1 MTFQFSYLWSIM
13 PTLME
18 AMLVNARL
26 AAIISVIA
34 LVLATLLT
42 IVRVQKIAVV
52 NFAIACFFSYIRG
65 TPLLVQIFLVFYV
78 LPLVYIDL
86 SPEVAGIVAIALN
99 SCVFMAET
107 LRAGLQSMDPGQI
120 EASTSLALPRRIIWR
135 KILLPQLYRRTLPVL
150 INEVTY
156 VVKGTAL
163 LSVITVVEVLRT
175 SQQIATAS
183 FRPFESIVG
192 AALCFLAINAAVI
205 LYARYLETSAKS
217 MRT

>member
-1 MTFQFSYLWSIM
+1 MSFQFSYLWSIM
-13 PTLME
+13 PTLLE

-34 LVLATLLT
+34 LALATSIT
-42 IVRVQKIAVV
+42 VVRVQKIRAV
-52 NFAIACFFSYIRG
+52 NIAIACFFSYIRG

-86 SPEVAGIVAIALN
+86 SPEAAGIVAIALN
-99 SCVFMAET
+99 SSVFMAET

-120 EASTSLALPRRIIWR
+120 EASTSLALPRRIIWT
-135 KILLPQLYRRTLPVL
+135 KVILPQLYRRTLPVL

-175 SQQIATAS
+175 AQQIATSS
-183 FRPFESIVG
+183 FRPFESLVG

-205 LYARYLETSAKS
+205 LYARHLETNARA
-217 MRT
+217 MRA

>member
-1 MTFQFSYLWSIM
+1 M
-13 PTLME
+13 PTLAE

-26 AAIISVIA
+26 AAIISAIA
-34 LVLATLLT
+34 LALATLLT
-42 IVRVQKIAVV
+42 VIRVQKITPINV
-52 NFAIACFFSYIRG
+52 AIACFFSYIRG

-78 LPLVYIDL
+78 LPLVFIDL

-99 SCVFMAET
+99 SSVFMAET

-120 EASTSLALPRRIIWR
+120 EASTSLALPRRVIWT
-135 KILLPQLYRRTLPVL
+135 KVILPQLYRRTLPVL
-150 INEVTY
+150 VNEVTY

-183 FRPFESIVG
+183 FRPFESIIG
-192 AALCFLAINAAVI
+192 AAICFLILNSAVI
-205 LYARYLETSAKS
+205 LFARFLENNARA
-217 MRT
+217 MRA